1 MYNVLIIEDDKD
13 MAEAMRKLLVNWG
26 YQASVICEGFEQIWK
41 PFEAAEPHIVLLDI
55 NIPAFDGFYWC
66 RKIREVSSVPIV
78 FVSSRDSAMDIVMA
92 MNSGGDDYIQKPFDA
107 HVLVA
112 KLQAIIRRTY
122 EYRTA
127 ETQLIEC
134 SQVILNLNDT
144 KLYYAEECLE
154 LTKNEFRM
162 LRTLMENRGRVVTRE
177 SLMKQLWNDDL
188 YVNENTL
195 TVNMNRLRKRLEEIG
210 VGDWIQ
216 TKKGMGYLIP

>member
-1 MYNVLIIEDDKD
+1 MYNLLIIEDDKD
-13 MAEAMRKLLVNWG
+13 LADAMRKLLIKWG
-26 YQASVICEGFEQIWK
+26 YHAVVCEDFENMMK
-41 PFEAAEPHIVLLDI
+41 SFEAAEPHIVLMDI

-66 RKIREVSSVPIV
+66 KKIREVSSVPIV
-78 FVSSRDSAMDIVMA
+78 FVSSRDSSMDIVMA
-92 MNSGGDDYIQKPFDA
+92 MNNGGDDYIQKPFDS

-122 EYRTA
+122 EYRTV

-144 KLYYAEECLE
+144 KLYYGEACLD
-154 LTKNEFRM
+154 LTKNEFRT
-162 LRTLMENRGRVVTRE
+162 LKTLMENKGKVVSRE

-195 TVNMNRLRKRLEEIG
+195 TVNMNRLRKKLEDIG
-210 VGDWIQ
+210 VGDFIH
-216 TKKGMGYLIP
+216 TKKGMGYIIP